1 MTRTDPVAAPSPPDG
16 ERPAPRTE
24 AARLD
29 GGALVFWLVLMIGAV
44 FDIAHGRERPL
55 WLAIVALLVFC
66 GLYAVTVLTASRGRA
81 TPAVRYVLLAVL
93 AGFTIWYVLRF
104 GHNAGETLPLL
115 GMAAG
120 ATLPLVA
127 PAAAGVGVTTAFA
140 VLAGWN
146 MDPDTVGT
154 LAFGTGTAGTVVL
167 VLRRLF
173 TTINELRATRE
184 ELAHAAV
191 SRERLR
197 FARDLHDLLG
207 HTLSLIVV
215 KGEIVQRLATRDP
228 GAAAAQAGD
237 IITIGRDAL
246 GEVRDAV
253 SGYRARGVSA
263 ELDDARVALDDAGVD
278 AVIARTGPPPPPDA
292 DLLFGWV
299 VREAVTNVIRHAHA
313 HHCRIEVTGDDAR
326 ATVTVTDDGTGPSG
340 AAPTPGNGLTGLRER
355 LAAAGGTLTAGP
367 ARHGGFAV
375 TATLPAEGGEPT

>member
-1 MTRTDPVAAPSPPDG
+1 MGP
-16 ERPAPRTE
+16 
-24 AARLD
+24 ARLD
-29 GGALVFWLVLMIGAV
+29 GGALVFWLVLMIGTV

-55 WLAIVALLVFC
+55 WLGIVALLVFC
-66 GLYAVTVLTASRGRA
+66 GLYAATVLTAARGRA
-81 TPAVRYVLLAVL
+81 RPVVRYGLLAVL

-104 GHNAGETLPLL
+104 AHNAGETLPLL
-115 GMAAG
+115 AMAAG

-127 PAAAGVGVTTAFA
+127 WAGAGVGATTLFA
-140 VLAGWN
+140 VLVSAK
-146 MDPDTVGT
+146 MSPDSLGT

-173 TTINELRATRE
+173 TTISELRATRE

-207 HTLSLIVV
+207 HTLSVIVV
-215 KGEIVQRLATRDP
+215 KGEITRRLAARDP
-228 GAAAAQAGD
+228 EAAAAQADD
-237 IITIGRDAL
+237 IVTIGREAL

-263 ELDDARVALDDAGVD
+263 ELDDARVALDDAGVGV
-278 AVIARTGPPPPPDA
+278 VISRTGPPPPPEA

-299 VREAVTNVIRHAHA
+299 VREAVTNVIRHAGA
-313 HHCRIEVTGDDAR
+313 QHCRIDVTGDR
-326 ATVTVTDDGTGPSG
+326 GRVTVTVTDDGHGSSDDVR
-340 AAPTPGNGLTGLRER
+340 AGNGLTGLRER

-367 ARHGGFAV
+367 GRRGGFTV
-375 TATLPAEGGEPT
+375 TAALPVEAGSDGGCDAGFEGGERT